1 MASDIN
7 LAEALESVSSKGI
20 KERADGV
27 VNLRQILRHNQGTP
41 RIDNLKDS
49 ALFKIYDT
57 IFQAIDVEV
66 TQLRACRAGVKSK
79 TTVSAT
85 ELRLTSCSTTLRV
98 AVEVGIRNVRS
109 KSVKALVDHLISNFD
124 DPDGT
129 PDAVLSTDYAR
140 NLSVVLSHEPHVEHL
155 PQDLWKSILNFCLD
169 KMKFAPRSDHG
180 LGSSIL
186 TPRSSRSRF
195 TPSQASVA
203 KGMLPRHAVD
213 DLVNVFRSLV
223 SVPFAPLLPK
233 GPQVLNAMVGFLHN
247 SPHTAKPQIDAL
259 VVINTVLPQIRT
271 EDITFTKKFT
281 RDALGLAKMLWNT
294 KLSAL
299 KDEILSMLILL
310 HPFVEVLSQEAE
322 NESFFNEMS
331 NLVDT
336 IKGEYIRRPLKD
348 QLQLSQLNLQ
358 LDLKQLSDGLRGR
371 VFGLQDGQ
379 TISENTLSAEH
390 NWTLLKLLANFST
403 WSQPPDQRS
412 IEQSASPGG
421 GPQKRQRVTHWSDE
435 LTRMLSDINAA
446 NKLCSLQIVCFA
458 AQSAPIEKEVLG
470 RLVEKSATCITDD
483 NSTVAAWAYLALAS
497 CASQPIARE
506 ANLADIW
513 RSVWRYTL
521 RGVSAAQTCR
531 SACHLLHTLIQTE
544 LIDRATIV
552 ENVDSMLSSISIS
565 GPSVFGDSV
574 ASLFETVMVHLQR
587 ESTSS
592 LSERVE
598 QILTWVFRT
607 WAPSNFH
614 DKIFASQSTSTKVV
628 DVMNLM
634 NVCLGLSIEQEPLK
648 SLPVWGSVAQ
658 TWILHS
664 HTQDLLDYL
673 LLRKKKSAIKPG
685 SDANQA
691 SERGSSINN
700 AAVKL
705 VLGLCT
711 TEVNSAIDKWQNMKE
726 QSAGHLDQ
734 HMIRMVGNLV
744 TVALCIANC
753 LTAKDTHRAKQL
765 QVANEKLIVLLF
777 SDLSS
782 PACEQDKVDA
792 LIDLVAHRLLV
803 CQPEVSTQEGHGHHV
818 CMAQLSISLLELLE
832 KRRFMTQQESSIKK
846 NETSDM
852 MDFDADFDSQVTS
865 YTAPANE
872 VRTPRKVIPT
882 NYSIIS
888 QRASVTIYAMLTQ
901 SFNSSVEHRDSIG
914 NSTQELISHVLQ
926 LPAQE
931 ILASGP
937 FLTALPLYGVQLTP
951 KQFEPLLEFFADNT
965 LQSYEY
971 ERAETNV
978 DLLLGVME
986 SFVYTWTDASDQ
998 DFYTFGLDIYKWF
1011 TVTALKASLLSP
1023 FVQKRL
1029 VHLMSQI
1036 LQIDADYGQAD
1047 KLPTIHSMLFRL
1059 MREGTL
1065 EVKHSIAQNLSS
1077 IFSLFSLH
1085 VHTEVFEEL
1094 RTSLPTDTEWIEG
1107 LAVRVLVLA
1116 NLAASWHS
1124 LRRQCIYHIF
1134 ETAGMITDVEKY
1146 AATCIAT
1153 ISDALHLNSPRE
1165 LFKLFSPQLL
1175 FTWLESQAVIK
1186 IPYKVFGYEAMSDL
1200 LEHNM
1205 DEIYAQ
1211 LIIRGKQ
1218 DEITWLSKALNLA
1231 EGKILEL
1238 TFSKTLAYAIS
1249 WDVAG
1254 KQTSSQDSSQVIT
1267 TCESRIRSFF
1277 KTNSEYSSAVQ
1288 SNLPDIV
1295 AQIFTSMYHEEVVEK
1310 FLEKRSQYTYAQSAL
1325 SAMKRY
1331 GSLDTN
1337 LSQAQQPSFKG
1348 RYLIDQLERVCRR
1361 AGNKTLT
1368 TVKDAMNVPDITA
1381 TLRSIIDCMHPAY
1394 GPLHACRTVRKL
1406 RIFIALAGDDVF
1418 SGYPLQTLIRTLQPV
1433 VVDPHCSDD
1442 GMGVLQYLLERG
1454 KPFLKQE
1461 LSMITGTILL
1471 ILLSMKQFMTSRQDK
1486 TTQESQFRNTVS
1498 KMQSFHDWLV
1508 GYLLDFRSTL
1518 KAPQQEAFC
1527 SLVQSCRELESPAT
1541 SGLNQAA
1548 SAMLRGLLDDE
1559 ESILPILG
1567 SIERRQVVSNL
1578 CCHFHVSDK
1587 VAEDIFGSDELAL
1600 SYAQRVWESTQTL
1613 TVADDYA
1620 ACAAKVLGRAYASTV
1635 SLGQI
1640 RPVRGLISHLT
1651 SGTGEKTQSMQA
1663 IVIKLNNL
1671 LSSQDRTHVGVAE
1684 QCLRNIANRF
1694 ITLGDHNGSIEFEKA
1709 LPNHVIDATA
1719 MVYSKDVADPRN
1731 AQKFRREDLWHAA
1744 KLDIHKPFELWVQ
1757 NLAVSICRWAKDDPL
1772 VGQLERL
1779 FVSDEKSSPEL
1790 LPYVIH
1796 LALTYEIE
1804 KEQVLRTYLSESFIA
1819 HFRSHEADTGRKCR
1833 LLLESI
1839 LYLLTQKIPN
1849 ERTRMDRLEWLE
1861 LDYIL
1866 AAEAADK
1873 CNMPTASLYLGEL
1886 GATPQSI
1893 PQSSRRSSMTLSI
1906 PKLLS
1911 NELLLSIYSRV
1922 DDPDSFYGVKQPPSL
1937 ESVLARVHHEG
1948 DGIKGLML
1956 HSARMDAS
1964 LRQSGLANESD
1975 TLGLISSVGAMNLSS
1990 LTHDLLSRK
1999 SGQSTTATTDAM
2011 LNAAR
2016 KLEQWDVAPPPK
2028 NVSAAGTVYG
2038 MFKELATATNLESVQ
2053 MDLNRALGSSIQ
2065 HLQDARLDASAIR
2078 ATLSSIAV
2086 LNEIDELT
2094 NVRSSSDLFHLWYRM
2109 QKRQNGW
2116 DIGRFNDAQGIVS
2129 CRETLFSLLSQNKH
2143 LREALH
2149 VSIRDC
2155 RAIEVQSVI
2164 SSSQFARKNDLI
2176 QQALTAAT
2184 YLSRLVPI
2192 CQEIDVKM
2200 DAAAHFEVAT
2210 TLWRQGEISTS
2221 VQMLQEL
2228 CSRTDLLKQTIQV
2241 GRAGMLAQ
2249 LGHEVADAR
2258 LEKPGEVIANY
2269 LRPAIE
2275 QLDQATSGSEA
2286 AKVYHEFA
2294 LFCDRQLQDPG
2305 NLEDFQRLAKLR
2317 DRKLGEHRQLERL
2330 IKDSQSKDK
2339 KRELMRQQ
2347 KTVHQWYLLDDE
2359 EFQKMRRSRDE
2370 FVRQSLENYLRALIV
2385 SDEFN
2390 PSVVRFFALWL
2401 EHSDSQTAN
2410 TVVQKTLPNVPS
2422 WKFVGLMNQQT
2433 SRLQKDSSVFQQ
2445 SLADLITR
2453 ICTDHPHHGVHYL
2466 YTAIYSSVAESDL
2479 AAKSRREA
2487 AHGIA
2492 SSLGKNKNM
2501 TETMRRSFQVGH
2513 AYHNLAEVKLNPKEF
2528 KGKITVGMVPAAKE
2542 MVNTVVP
2549 RKMPPAT
2556 MSVELRPDCDYSSVP
2571 VIARYREEIRIAGGL
2586 SAPKILVAV
2595 GTDGKEY
2602 KQLFKGG
2609 NDDLRQDAIMEQV
2622 FGEVSKMLQTHKNS
2636 RQRNLHIRTYKV
2648 LPLTSTSGII
2658 EFVPNSIPLGEFLV
2672 PAHVSYHPSD
2682 LSQGKAREK
2691 IGGAQSMPKDT
2702 RLKVYREVAAR
2713 HQPVLRH
2720 FFFERFQDPDDW
2732 FQKRLNYT
2740 RSTATISIL
2749 GWILGLGDRHCHN
2762 ILLDEKSGEAIHI
2775 DLGVAFEAGRV
2786 LPIPEV
2792 VPFRLTRDIVDGMGV
2807 TKTEGVFRRC
2817 CEFSMDA
2824 LRAEKDSIM
2833 TLLNVLRYDPLY
2845 SWTVSPLK
2853 ARRMQDPSRDGDDG
2867 GNGLGSASKRPED
2880 EAGEAARALAIVEKK
2895 LSKTLSTAAT
2905 VNELIQQASDERN
2918 LAVLFAGWAA
2928 YC

>member
-1 MASDIN
+1 MASDLN
-7 LAEALESVSSKGI
+7 LAEALDGVSSKGI
-20 KERADGV
+20 KERTDAV

-41 RIDNLKDS
+41 RLDNLKDS

-57 IFQAIDVEV
+57 IIQAIDVEV
-66 TQLRACRAGVKSK
+66 TQLRACKAGVKSK

-85 ELRLTSCSTTLRV
+85 ELRLTSCSTTFRV
-98 AVEVGIRNVRS
+98 AVEVGIRNIRS
-109 KSVKALVDHLISNFD
+109 KSVKALIDHLITNFD
-124 DPDGT
+124 DADGT
-129 PDAVLSTDYAR
+129 PDAILSADYAR

-155 PQDLWKSILNFCLD
+155 SQDLWKATLDFCLD
-169 KMKFAPRSDHG
+169 KIKFAPRSDHG

-186 TPRSSRSRF
+186 TPRSSRSHF
-195 TPSQASVA
+195 TPSQANVT

-213 DLVNVFRSLV
+213 DLVNILRSLV
-223 SVPFAPLLPK
+223 SVPFAPLLQK
-233 GPQVLNAMVGFLHN
+233 GPQVLNAMAQFLHN
-247 SPHTAKPQIDAL
+247 SPHTGKPQIDAL
-259 VVINTVLPQIRT
+259 VVVNTILLQIRT
-271 EDITFTKKFT
+271 EDVTFTKKFT
-281 RDALGLAKMLWNT
+281 RDALVLAKVLWNT

-310 HPFVEVLSQEAE
+310 HPFVEVLSQEGE
-322 NESFFNEMS
+322 NEPLFNEIS

-336 IKGEYIRRPLKD
+336 IKGEYTRRPIKD
-348 QLQLSQLNLQ
+348 QLQISQLTLQ
-358 LDLKQLSDGLRGR
+358 LDLKQPSGGLRGHI
-371 VFGLQDGQ
+371 FGLQDGQ

-390 NWTLLKLLANFST
+390 NWTLLKLLAQFSV
-403 WSQPPDQRS
+403 WSHPSDQRS
-412 IEQSASPGG
+412 IKQPVSPDA
-421 GPQKRQRVTHWSDE
+421 GPQKRQRIALWSDE
-435 LTRMLSDINAA
+435 LFRMLSDFNVAS
-446 NKLCSLQIVCFA
+446 KLCSLQIICFA
-458 AQSAPIEKEVLG
+458 TQSTPIEEEILAS
-470 RLVEKSATCITDD
+470 LLEKLATCITDD
-483 NSTVAAWAYLALAS
+483 NSSVAAWACLALAS
-497 CASQPIARE
+497 CASQSTARV
-506 ANLADIW
+506 ANLADVW
-513 RSVWRYTL
+513 RSIWRYTL
-521 RGVSAAQTCR
+521 RGVSPAQTCR
-531 SACHLLHTLIQTE
+531 PACHLLHTMIQTE
-544 LIDRATIV
+544 LVDRATV
-552 ENVDSMLSSISIS
+552 LENVGSMLSSISIS
-565 GPSVFGDSV
+565 GPSMFGDSV
-574 ASLFETVMVHLQR
+574 TSLFETIMVQLQR

-614 DKIFASQSTSTKVV
+614 DKIFASQNTSARVV
-628 DVMNLM
+628 DVMNLV
-634 NVCLGLSIEQEPLK
+634 NVCLGLPLEQEPLQ
-648 SLPVWGSVAQ
+648 SLPIWGSVAQ

-673 LLRKKKSAIKPG
+673 LLRKKNAVIKPHLH
-685 SDANQA
+685 QIEPV

-700 AAVKL
+700 VAVKL

-711 TEVNSAIDKWQNMKE
+711 TEVNSAVDKWQNMKE

-734 HMIRMVGNLV
+734 HMVRMVGNLI

-753 LTAKDTHRAKQL
+753 LRVKDTHRVEQL
-765 QVANEKLIVLLF
+765 RAANEKLMVLLF

-782 PACEQDKVDA
+782 PVCEQDKVDA
-792 LIDLVAHRLLV
+792 LIDLVAHRLLN
-803 CQPEVSTQEGHGHHV
+803 CQPDVSNQEGYGHHV
-818 CMAQLSISLLELLE
+818 CMARLSTSLLELLE
-832 KRRFMTQQESSIKK
+832 KRRYMTQSESSTKK

-852 MDFDADFDSQVTS
+852 MDFDTDFDSQVTT
-865 YTAPANE
+865 YTAPVNE
-872 VRTPRKVIPT
+872 VRSPRKVIPT
-882 NYSIIS
+882 NYSLMS
-888 QRASVTIYAMLTQ
+888 QRASVTIYAMLMQ
-901 SFNSSVEHRDSIG
+901 SFDTSEERHDSIEG
-914 NSTQELISHVLQ
+914 STHELISHILE

-937 FLTALPLYGVQLTP
+937 LLTALPRYGVQLTP

-998 DFYTFGLDIYKWF
+998 EFYTFGLDIYKWF
-1011 TVTALKASLLSP
+1011 TVTALKANLLSP
-1023 FVQKRL
+1023 CVQKRL
-1029 VHLMSQI
+1029 VHLMLQI

-1047 KLPTIHSMLFRL
+1047 KLPTIRSMLFRL

-1065 EVKHSIAQNLSS
+1065 EVKHSIAQHLSS
-1077 IFSLFSLH
+1077 LFSLFSLP

-1107 LAVRVLVLA
+1107 LALRVLVLA

-1153 ISDALHLNSPRE
+1153 ISEALDLDSPRE
-1165 LFKLFSPQLL
+1165 LFQLFSPQLL
-1175 FTWLESQAVIK
+1175 FTWLESQAVAK
-1186 IPYKVFGYEAMSDL
+1186 IPFGVFGYEAMADL
-1200 LEHNM
+1200 LEHNI

-1211 LIIRGKQ
+1211 LVIREKEA
-1218 DEITWLSKALNLA
+1218 EISWLTKALHLA
-1231 EGKILEL
+1231 EGKILHT

-1254 KQTSSQDSSQVIT
+1254 KQASSQDSSQVAT
-1267 TCESRIRSFF
+1267 TCESRIRTFF
-1277 KTNSEYSSAVQ
+1277 KTSGEYSSAVQ

-1310 FLEKRSQYTYAQSAL
+1310 FLEKRSSYAYAQNAL
-1325 SAMKRY
+1325 SAMKGY
-1331 GSLDTN
+1331 GSLDTT

-1368 TVKDAMNVPDITA
+1368 TVKDAMNVPHITA

-1454 KPFLKQE
+1454 KPFLKHE

-1471 ILLSMKQFMTSRQDK
+1471 ILLSLKQFMTSRQDK

-1508 GYLLDFRSTL
+1508 DYLLDFCSTL
-1518 KAPQQEAFC
+1518 KAPQQEAFR
-1527 SLVQSCRELESPAT
+1527 SLVQSCRDLESPAS
-1541 SGLNQAA
+1541 SGMNQAA
-1548 SAMLRGLLDDE
+1548 SAMLQGLLDDD
-1559 ESILPILG
+1559 ESTSPILG
-1567 SIERRQVVSNL
+1567 SIERRQVISTL
-1578 CCHFHVSDK
+1578 CSHFHVSDK
-1587 VAEDIFGSDELAL
+1587 TAQDMFGSDELSL
-1600 SYAQRVWESTQTL
+1600 SYARRVWESTQAL
-1613 TVADDYA
+1613 AVADDYGA
-1620 ACAAKVLGRAYASTV
+1620 WAAKVLGRAYASTV
-1635 SLGQI
+1635 SLEQI
-1640 RPVRGLISHLT
+1640 RPTQGLISHLT
-1651 SGTGEKTQSMQA
+1651 SGSEEKNQSMQA
-1663 IVIKLNNL
+1663 IVTKLNNL
-1671 LSSQDRTHVGVAE
+1671 LSSQNRTHVGVAE

-1694 ITLGDHNGSIEFEKA
+1694 LALGDHNGSIEFEKV

-1719 MVYSKDVADPRN
+1719 MVYSKDTAESKG

-1744 KLDIHKPFELWVQ
+1744 KLDINKPFESWVQ

-1772 VGQLERL
+1772 VGQLEKL
-1779 FVSDEKSSPEL
+1779 FLSDDKLSPEL
-1790 LPYVIH
+1790 FPFIVH
-1796 LALTYEIE
+1796 LALTFEME
-1804 KEQVLRTYLSESFIA
+1804 KEQVLRTYLSESFVA
-1819 HFRSHEADTGRKCR
+1819 HFRNQEADTGRKCR
-1833 LLLESI
+1833 LLLESL

-1849 ERTRMDRLEWLE
+1849 EKTRMDRLEWLE
-1861 LDYIL
+1861 LDYVL

-1873 CNMPTASLYLGEL
+1873 CNMPAGSLYLGEL
-1886 GATPQSI
+1886 GATPQSV
-1893 PQSSRRSSMTLSI
+1893 PQSSRRSSMTLSN
-1906 PKLLS
+1906 PRLPS

-1922 DDPDSFYGVKQPPSL
+1922 DDPDSFYGVKQSPSL

-1964 LRQSGLANESD
+1964 MRQSGLADDSD
-1975 TLGLISSVGAMNLSS
+1975 KVGLIGSVGAMNLSS
-1990 LTHDLLSRK
+1990 LTHDLLK
-1999 SGQSTTATTDAM
+1999 QKGGQSTNATTDAM

-2016 KLEQWDVAPPPK
+2016 KLEQWDVAPPQK
-2028 NVSAAGTVYG
+2028 NSSAASTVYG
-2038 MFKELATATNLESVQ
+2038 MFRGLATATNLESVQ
-2053 MDLNRALGSSIQ
+2053 MELNRALGSSIQ
-2065 HLQDARLDASAIR
+2065 HLQDTRLDASAIR

-2094 NVRSSSDLFHLWYRM
+2094 N
-2109 QKRQNGW
+2109 NGW

-2129 CRETLFSLLSQNKH
+2129 CRETLFSLLSQNKD

-2155 RAIEVQSVI
+2155 RAIEAQTVI

-2176 QQALTAAT
+2176 QQSLTAAT

-2228 CSRTDLLKQTIQV
+2228 CSRTDLLKQSIQV

-2294 LFCDRQLQDPG
+2294 LFCDQQLQDPG

-2317 DRKLGEHRQLERL
+2317 DRKLGEHRQFEKL
-2330 IKDSQSKDK
+2330 IKDAQTKDK

-2347 KTVHQWYLLDDE
+2347 KTVHQWYTLDDE

-2370 FVRQSLENYLRALIV
+2370 FVRQSLENYLRALTV

-2390 PSVVRFFALWL
+2390 SSVVRFFALWL

-2410 TVVQKTLPNVPS
+2410 AVVQKTLPNVPS

-2433 SRLQKDSSVFQQ
+2433 SRLQKDSSIFQQ

-2466 YTAIYSSVAESDL
+2466 YTAYYSSIVETDQ
-2479 AAKSRREA
+2479 AAKSRRDA
-2487 AHGIA
+2487 AHSIA
-2492 SSLGKNKNM
+2492 SNLGRNKNM
-2501 TETMRRSFQVGH
+2501 TETMRRNFQVGN
-2513 AYHNLAEVKLNPKEF
+2513 AYHSLAEVKLNPKEF
-2528 KGKITVGMVPAAKE
+2528 KGKITVNMVPAAKE
-2542 MVNTVVP
+2542 MVNTVLP

-2571 VIARYREEIRIAGGL
+2571 VVARYRDEIRIAGGL
-2586 SAPKILVAV
+2586 SAPKILVAI

-2622 FGEVSKMLQTHKNS
+2622 FGEVSKMLQTHKTS

-2658 EFVPNSIPLGEFLV
+2658 EFVPHSMPLGEFLV
-2672 PAHVSYHPSD
+2672 PAHVNYHPSD

-2749 GWILGLGDRHCHN
+2749 GWVLGLGDRHCHN

-2824 LRAEKDSIM
+2824 LRAEKDAIM

-2880 EAGEAARALAIVEKK
+2880 EAGEAA
-2895 LSKTLSTAAT
+2895 
-2905 VNELIQQASDERN
+2905 
-2918 LAVLFAGWAA
+2918 
-2928 YC
+2928 